1 VFALQHNNGFD
12 FVFRFLFSE
21 STRLTSV
28 GGEKALAAMI
38 GTLADSLETE
48 YGTLVARLFRVFKS
62 QPNSEFYMFTIL
74 ICRFI

>member
-38 GTLADSLETE
+38 GTLKQGA
-48 YGTLVARLFRVFKS
+48 LVKKIEKWVT
-62 QPNSEFYMFTIL
+62 Q
-74 ICRFI
+74 